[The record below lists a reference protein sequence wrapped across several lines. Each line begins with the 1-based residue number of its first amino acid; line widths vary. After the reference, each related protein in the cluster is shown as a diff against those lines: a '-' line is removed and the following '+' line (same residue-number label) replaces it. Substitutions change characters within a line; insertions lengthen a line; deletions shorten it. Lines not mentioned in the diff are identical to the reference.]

1 VDAGSSSA
9 APSKPSG
16 AVQRVIDFDGS
27 SQFVL
32 SSSLAMAKIAFAPD
46 QVTALPVATAAA
58 FAWRARGQLQV
69 TVLVKAT
76 FVFTPRTQR

>member
-1 VDAGSSSA
+1 
-9 APSKPSG
+9 
-16 AVQRVIDFDGS
+16 
-27 SQFVL
+27 
-32 SSSLAMAKIAFAPD
+32 MAKIAFAPD